1 MFKER
6 ELVKAKGV
14 EDLQQEK
21 HLWDSFIET
30 LRQLQH
36 GGVEKQLATVDEGLL
51 QNNWVG
57 LPNNFTTTQLNE
69 NNQTGKVNQQ
79 PVILEQV
86 TTKKTL

>member
-1 MFKER
+1 
-6 ELVKAKGV
+6 
-14 EDLQQEK
+14 
-21 HLWDSFIET
+21 
-30 LRQLQH
+30 
-36 GGVEKQLATVDEGLL
+36 L